1 MSGAHDIK
9 NAMEEAFGDADSTPT
24 LDYERSGESQPQPST
39 RDMVE
44 FGLMGLVYFLLP
56 LLLLF
61 VLQALFP
68 WL

>member
-1 MSGAHDIK
+1 MSGAHDIN
-9 NAMEEAFGDADSTPT
+9 NAMDKVLGDADSPPT
-24 LDYERSGESQPQPST
+24 LDYERSGEPQPST

-61 VLQALFP
+61 VLQAL
-68 WL
+68 LT